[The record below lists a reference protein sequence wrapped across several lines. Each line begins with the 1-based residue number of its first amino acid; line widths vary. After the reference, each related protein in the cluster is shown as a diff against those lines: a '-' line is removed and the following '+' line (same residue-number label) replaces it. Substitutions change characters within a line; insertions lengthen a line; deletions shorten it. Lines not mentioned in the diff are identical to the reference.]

1 MKREPISWIISIILL
16 IAVILLFFG
25 IVPKSCS
32 DKRSQPTHCDKLAI
46 KTVQPKDSLV
56 VVIDLQ
62 ANCQEGKHPVAKARK
77 VQTSQAPQVPQAPR
91 NTQQTQA
98 KAPVQNYIYVP
109 TVSTE
114 PVAKSVVVQQ
124 PLEISNY
131 TVAVNDKYAS
141 AYIGSHGVTITEDMR
156 LVYFLSDVEYN
167 AGEGKP
173 TITAPRLNGKNS
185 NKNFYFDKPKNLWI
199 YESNTFITASR
210 LESGNPV
217 YWNAYIGDNEQ
228 WGYEMFLPHEIVKVN
243 SNWSAISVGE
253 ILQHKSDIGWD
264 YQSIIQFKIK

>member
-32 DKRSQPTHCDKLAI
+32 DKRSQLTHCDKLAI

-56 VVIDLQ
+56 VVMDLQ
-62 ANCQEGKHPVAKARK
+62 VNCQEGKHPVAKARK
-77 VQTSQAPQVPQAPR
+77 VQTSQAPQAPQAPQASM
-91 NTQQTQA
+91 NTQQTP
-98 KAPVQNYIYVP
+98 APTTKQVVR
-109 TVSTE
+109 TVAAE
-114 PVAKSVVVQQ
+114 PVIVIQQ

-131 TVAVNDKYAS
+131 TAAVNDKYAS

-185 NKNFYFDKPKNLWI
+185 NKNFYFDKSKNLWI

-217 YWNAYIGDNEQ
+217 YWNAYIGDNDQ
-228 WGYEMFLPHEIVKVN
+228 WGYEMFLPHEIVKAN

-253 ILQHKSDIGWD
+253 VLQHKNDIGWD
-264 YQSIIQFKIK
+264 YQSVIQYKIK